1 MIVCIE
7 LRIPLFLVGKPGSSK
22 SLAKTIVADAM
33 LGNAALNDLFRNFKK
48 VKMVSFQCSP
58 LSTPDGIVK
67 IFRECAAYQE
77 KNLEG
82 FVSVVVLDE
91 IGLAEDSPRM
101 PLKTLHPLL
110 EDGCCDD
117 EEPEPH
123 KKVGFIG
130 ISNWA
135 LDPAKMNRGILVQ
148 RDIPDK
154 EELLSSA
161 RKICSSDKQVKKII
175 KPMIEPLAVS
185 YTMLFD
191 QASKEMREF
200 FGLRDF
206 YSLLKMLYGFVLKS
220 RSKPTWLQLKH
231 CILRNFGGMPEEVI
245 QPVDIFAR
253 NLAEVVTKNEK
264 KTDLDPECSP
274 TGMIKACLEGSG
286 QADSESR
293 YLLLLTENY
302 GALTILQQKIF
313 SMHSA
318 EVIFGSSFPSDQ
330 EYTQVCRNINR
341 IKVCMETGST
351 VILLNLENL
360 YESLYDALNQYYFEC
375 WGERYVDLGLGT
387 HRVKCRVHRKFRLVV
402 VAEKQVVYDRF
413 PIPLINRLEKH
424 FLSMNT
430 MLTMEQAD
438 LTEELTEWAENYA
451 ADKSPPRLG
460 HKKEEKRIG
469 DAFMGYHADTCAA
482 IIHHI
487 CEKRKLTE
495 LAIEQERDQILKE
508 GKSTLLWCATPA
520 AVSQNGGDEMDI
532 YSKQQQH
539 ESLKDYLYER
549 MKIDPNQYLYKRMQ
563 DDNNRNIY
571 AQAS

>member
-1 MIVCIE
+1 
-7 LRIPLFLVGKPGSSK
+7 
-22 SLAKTIVADAM
+22 
-33 LGNAALNDLFRNFKK
+33 
-48 VKMVSFQCSP
+48 
-58 LSTPDGIVK
+58 
-67 IFRECAAYQE
+67 
-77 KNLEG
+77 
-82 FVSVVVLDE
+82 
-91 IGLAEDSPRM
+91 
-101 PLKTLHPLL
+101 
-110 EDGCCDD
+110 
-117 EEPEPH
+117 
-123 KKVGFIG
+123 
-130 ISNWA
+130 
-135 LDPAKMNRGILVQ
+135 
-148 RDIPDK
+148 
-154 EELLSSA
+154 
-161 RKICSSDKQVKKII
+161 
-175 KPMIEPLAVS
+175 MIEPLALS

-231 CILRNFGGMPEEVI
+231 CILRNFGGLPEEVI
-245 QPVDIFAR
+245 QPVDIFSR
-253 NLAEVVTKNEK
+253 NLVEVVTKNEK
-264 KTDLDPECSP
+264 KTESDPECSP
-274 TGMIKACLEGSG
+274 TGMIKACLDGSG

-451 ADKSPPRLG
+451 ADKSPPRLR

-549 MKIDPNQYLYKRMQ
+549 MKIDPNQYLL
-563 DDNNRNIY
+563 
-571 AQAS
+571 